1 MSNEKREA
9 QKKNRENAIKRAQ
22 FAKSIKWIIFGALV
36 LAVIGV
42 GAYAIASNAVLNTKS
57 VSDYSEGLNDDG
69 TIVGVRALDYVE
81 LCDYKNITV
90 NKSELEAK
98 DEELQAQID
107 SLCSQY
113 PTYDTDTSIKIKE
126 GDVINLDYVG
136 SIDDVPFDGGSTN
149 GGGTLLTIGS
159 HQYIDGFEDAII
171 GHNVGENFDIFVTFP
186 ENYGSADLAGKD
198 AKFNITVN
206 SVQRESEF
214 TDAFVAEHFSEVAT
228 TAEGYKEYFRQA
240 KYDQNLLVF
249 VSDYIRN
256 NSTVKN
262 YPKDY
267 LKIVKGQIKASDEE
281 TYAQYKMQ
289 FGDSYT
295 FETYT
300 GMTKKEYE
308 ASITNQA
315 MQTLDDN
322 LKMQAL
328 CEAEGLTVTEEDVM
342 EFLDEYGLESQ
353 YYSAYESTY
362 GKGYVYQAGMTYT
375 AIKRVESLVNIVE
388 D

>member
-57 VSDYSEGLNDDG
+57 VSNYSEGLNDDG

-81 LCDYKNITV
+81 LCDYKNITI

-149 GGGTLLTIGS
+149 GNGTLLTIGS

-315 MQTLDDN
+315 MKTLDDN

>member
-57 VSDYSEGLNDDG
+57 VSNYSEGLNDDG